1 MNDILIIRFSSLGDV
16 VLATAVVEALK
27 QALPNTHLHFL
38 TKREYAGVF
47 DDDSRIDKVI
57 AVTGKESPFDIVRMA
72 GDKQFDAVIDLHDVI
87 RSRAVSAFVRSPRKI
102 RLNKHSLGRRL
113 MIWSHNRYR
122 RRFDVLE
129 SYLKLLH
136 KLSVETTAF
145 PCIRP
150 SAKSLRTAQVILDM
164 HSEKGA
170 IPVIGFAPGA
180 RHPSK
185 RWNNKSFAAVADE
198 VSRKGYLPVFL
209 GDSADT
215 ECIETIR
222 SMMSMTSVSL
232 AGEFDL
238 PVTIGVIALLKGLV
252 TNDTGPMHIAGA
264 LGIPFVAVFG
274 PTHPDLGFVPGYPS
288 GTVLHSGVPCSPCSL
303 HGEKPCRME
312 TRYCMEDVTV
322 EMVMKEIEKKFQV
335 PSSKFKD

>member
-16 VLATAVVEALK
+16 VMATAVVEALK
-27 QALPNTHLHFL
+27 QALPDTRLHFL
-38 TKREYAGVF
+38 TKREYSGVF
-47 DDDSRIDKVI
+47 DDDSRIDEVI
-57 AVTGKESPFDIVRMA
+57 AVKGSESPFQIIRMV
-72 GDKQFDAVIDLHDVI
+72 GDKRYDAVIDLHDVI
-87 RSRAVSAFVRSPRKI
+87 RSRAVTALIRASRKV

-113 MIWSHNRYR
+113 MVWSHNRYR

-129 SYLKLLH
+129 SYLKPLH
-136 KLSVETTAF
+136 KLGIEKTAF

-164 HSEKGA
+164 HSEKGT

-185 RWNNKSFAAVADE
+185 RWDGKSFAAIADE
-198 VSRKGYLPVFL
+198 VSRKGCLPVFI

-222 SMMSMTSVSL
+222 SMMSVTSVSL
-232 AGEFDL
+232 AGEFDMS
-238 PVTIGVIALLKGLV
+238 VTIGVIALLKGLV

-288 GTVLHSGVPCSPCSL
+288 GSVLHSGVPCSPCSL

-312 TRYCMEDVTV
+312 SRYCMDGVTV
-322 EMVMKEIEKKFQV
+322 EMMMKEIEKILK
-335 PSSKFKD
+335 